1 MFKKTYQI
9 AMFLFAITTGVL
21 AEGFTI
27 YCPLDLKTD
36 DHLYRDF
43 VQNCGARVEDI
54 NPEIFQLGF
63 ASLHHIEKTDA
74 ATMNAVVAKWIAAH
88 QNDFK
93 GLALDL
99 SDVKLEGQDIFI
111 TTTFLCNKLY
121 TLREDLQT
129 HINCTKFPS
138 GKTYDL
144 DANIKGFHLFSIIAA
159 DTKGLKK
166 SRIYRATQTLKDRLH
181 QAKDIYHDD
190 YTQVTLTAPI
200 VKIM

>member
-1 MFKKTYQI
+1 
-9 AMFLFAITTGVL
+9 MFLFAVITCAS
-21 AEGFTI
+21 AEGFII

-54 NPEIFQLGF
+54 NPEIFQVQF
-63 ASLHHIEKTDA
+63 ASLYRVEKADA
-74 ATMNAVVAKWIAAH
+74 ATINAVVAKWVTAH

-93 GLALDL
+93 GLSLDL

-121 TLREDLQT
+121 SLREDLQK
-129 HINCTKFPS
+129 HIHCTKFPS

-144 DANIKGFHLFSIIAA
+144 DANTKGFHLFSMIAA
-159 DTKGLKK
+159 DTTGLKK
-166 SRIYRATQTLKDRLH
+166 SRIYRATQLLKDRLH

>member
-1 MFKKTYQI
+1 MFKKIYQI
-9 AMFLFAITTGVL
+9 AMFLFAVITCVS

-54 NPEIFQLGF
+54 NPEIFQIGF
-63 ASLHHIEKTDA
+63 ASLYRVEKADA
-74 ATMNAVVAKWIAAH
+74 ATMNAVVTKWVTAH

-93 GLALDL
+93 GLSLDL

-111 TTTFLCNKLY
+111 TTTFLCNQLY
-121 TLREDLQT
+121 TLRENLQK

-144 DANIKGFHLFSIIAA
+144 DANTKGFHLFSIITA
-159 DTKGLKK
+159 DTTGLKK
-166 SRIYRATQTLKDRLH
+166 SRIYRATQILRDRLH
-181 QAKDIYHDD
+181 QAKDIYHDE